1 MKKAWLRTSAFP
13 FRFRPAIALV
23 MLAFALQTLSLR
35 PTEAAEE
42 DKTRW
47 NKKYDTETYIA
58 GRDPIPFLQNHIDLI
73 PKGRVL
79 DLAMGEGRNGVYLA
93 TQGFQV
99 TGVDSSEVG
108 LKKAQALAAEKGVAL
123 TTVVADLERYD
134 IPPNTFD
141 VIICTYFL
149 QRDLFPKIA
158 AALKPGGVAI
168 IETYTVDNLQ
178 YRPKFNRAYLLEP
191 NELLGS
197 LPGLRVLRYQE
208 VDTGHAAFASILAQK
223 PQ

>member
-1 MKKAWLRTSAFP
+1 
-13 FRFRPAIALV
+13 
-23 MLAFALQTLSLR
+23 MLAFALQNLSLR

-99 TGVDSSEVG
+99 TGVDISEVG